1 MLQSTHLRLARL
13 VSAFA
18 LGFALAASSAHAQI
32 AIEFV
37 TVGAPGAPGYPE
49 LANPSA
55 SVPYAFEIS
64 RYEVTNEQYA
74 AFLGAVAANDPNGLW
89 FSSMQSNALGGI
101 ERTGTAGNW
110 QYAVKPGMAD
120 KPVNYVS
127 FWDALRFA
135 NWLHNG
141 QPAGDQDATTTED
154 GAYTI
159 TPQGI
164 AANDVPRNPGALYAV
179 PTRDEWLKAG
189 YSEDAPSTWYL
200 SPAQSQLLLV
210 SGTPLDDDG
219 NTGHC
224 NSASSVLYDVGS
236 YTLSESPWGTF
247 DQGGNVSEWTEE
259 IRGGG
264 SARAHLGGS
273 FASSCNATS
282 PGGVPFFVPGQTIS
296 NLGFRVVRPSA
307 PTVPLLGRFAM
318 GILALA
324 MTGVANH
331 RFRVASR

>member
-1 MLQSTHLRLARL
+1 MLQSKYTRIACF
-13 VSAFA
+13 VSACA
-18 LGFALAASSAHAQI
+18 LGIALAASSAYAQI

-37 TVGAPGAPGYPE
+37 TVGAPGAPGYPGPT
-49 LANPSA
+49 NPSA
-55 SVPYAFEIS
+55 SVPYPFEIS

-74 AFLGAVAANDPNGLW
+74 AFLGAVAADDPNGLW

-101 ERTGTAGNW
+101 ERAGTAGNW
-110 QYAVKPGMAD
+110 QYTVKPGMAD
-120 KPVNYVS
+120 KPINYVS

-141 QPAGDQDATTTED
+141 QPSGSQDAATTED

-164 AANDVPRNPGALYAV
+164 AANDVPRNPDAIYAV

-189 YSEDAPSTWYL
+189 YYEDAPSTWYL
-200 SPAQSQLLLV
+200 SPAQSQLLMV

-219 NTGHC
+219 NTGNC
-224 NSASSVLYDVGS
+224 SSATTVLYDGGS
-236 YTLSESPWGTF
+236 YALSVSPWGTF
-247 DQGGNVSEWTEE
+247 DQGGNVTEWTEE
-259 IRGGG
+259 VRGGG

-273 FASSCNATS
+273 LASSCSVTS
-282 PGGVPFFVPGQTIS
+282 PGGVPFFVPGQTIE

-307 PTVPLLGRFAM
+307 PAVPLLGPF
-318 GILALA
+318 GVG
-324 MTGVANH
+324 GVAL
-331 RFRVASR
+331 FLVAIGTDRALRRSR